1 MYGKYAKSVTGR
13 AMKRFPQLSS
23 FHAKA
28 QVLEI
33 HT

>member
-1 MYGKYAKSVTGR
+1 
-13 AMKRFPQLSS
+13 MKRFPQLSS

-33 HT
+33 HTWKGISQWEVSPG